1 MFQKFV
7 IIIKKMKM
15 LLLKLLLLMYN
26 KKENI
31 KRKNVKNVAIKK
43 SQNT

>member
-1 MFQKFV
+1 
-7 IIIKKMKM
+7 MKM

>member
-7 IIIKKMKM
+7 IFIKKIKM

-43 SQNT
+43 CQNT